1 MDMSIEQFCIHRV
14 VTIHPSDTVA
24 TAATRMAM
32 ENVGALVVVDDRKPI
47 GIVTDRDLVLRVLAK
62 DRLATETEVRTV
74 MTPNPVCINT
84 DASLEGAISRM
95 RGHRFRRLVV
105 VNDQQEVVGIV
116 TLDDIIE
123 LVAEAQ
129 QALEGITDMMRAV
142 RHESL

>member
-1 MDMSIEQFCIHRV
+1 MSIEQFCIHKV
-14 VTIHPSDTVA
+14 VTIHPSATVA
-24 TAATRMAM
+24 TAATRMAT
-32 ENVGALVVVDDRKPI
+32 ENVGALVVVDDRKPV

-74 MTPNPVCINT
+74 MTPDPICINA

-95 RGHRFRRLVV
+95 KTNRFRRLVV

-116 TLDDIIE
+116 ALDDIIE

-129 QALEGITDMMRAV
+129 RALEGITDVMQAV
-142 RHESL
+142 RHEPL